1 MVVKTKSDTTI
12 KPIRNVSDYSS
23 WQAPMLD
30 TQGANLFRQPT
41 QDDAEKEELTEEL
54 ITAQELQAIKDQ
66 AYTEGFE
73 KGRSEGLES
82 AQQEIDSRTQLLD
95 SLVKQLTEPLQQI
108 GQNTQRE
115 LLELA
120 FAISRQIVRRELKQ
134 DPSQLIAII
143 REALQLLPVGSTNI
157 QILLH
162 PEDASTVRELLSI
175 DKNSETTRWQLLEE
189 PAMERGGCQIK
200 TQNSKIDASVDR
212 QIAVLFSR
220 VIGGERAGE
229 NDVNG

>member
-1 MVVKTKSDTTI
+1 MVVKTKSDTTT
-12 KPIRNVSDYSS
+12 KPMRNVSDYSS

-30 TQGANLFRQPT
+30 SKGSNLFRQPA
-41 QDDAEKEELTEEL
+41 QDEALQEELTEEL

-73 KGRSEGLES
+73 KGRSEGLDS
-82 AQQEIDSRTQLLD
+82 AQQEIENRTQLLD
-95 SLVKQLTEPLQQI
+95 NLVKQLTEPLQQI
-108 GQNTQRE
+108 GQNTQQE

-120 FAISRQIVRRELKQ
+120 FAISRQILRRELKQ

-175 DKNSETTRWQLLEE
+175 DKNSDATRWQLLEE

-200 TQNSKIDASVDR
+200 THNSKIDASVDR

-220 VIGGERAGE
+220 VVGGQRAGE
-229 NDVNG
+229 SDVNG

>member
-1 MVVKTKSDTTI
+1 MVVKTKSDATV
-12 KPIRNVSDYSS
+12 KPIRNISDYAS

-30 TQGANLFRQPT
+30 SATTNLFRQPT
-41 QDDAEKEELTEEL
+41 KDDAVQKEQV
-54 ITAQELQAIKDQ
+54 AADELQTIKDQ

-73 KGRSEGLES
+73 QGRTEGLDS
-82 AQQEIDSRTQLLD
+82 AKQDIENRTNLLD
-95 SLVKQLTEPLQQI
+95 NLVKQLTEPLQQI
-108 GQNTQRE
+108 EQKTQQE

-120 FAISRQIVRRELKQ
+120 FAISRQILRRELKQ

-162 PEDASTVRELLSI
+162 PDDAATVRDLLSI
-175 DKNSETTRWQLLEE
+175 DKNSDATRWQLLEE

-200 TQNSKIDASVDR
+200 TKNSKIDASVDR

-220 VIGGERAGE
+220 VVGGQRAGE
-229 NDVNG
+229 NDDNG